1 MDTENT
7 QVGMIAGMTLED
19 FDTAYGALITRLAEL
34 KYREIVSL
42 DPVPALDFKDTII
55 VVTASNVTGKASVDQ
70 LMQYLNENLRNFI
83 CWKPVVNNKTLAWER
98 SSNDEAP
105 QPIDFADIMFPM
117 ASETEDGMISADMF
131 IKIGKID
138 EDKIVYEEDLSEAI
152 DTRAPKEH
160 EHEQYQL
167 KADMPT
173 VLSAFENDT
182 GFITIAAVPTK
193 LGELEN
199 DAGYYNEE
207 NVPYVTVNKPGFMT
221 PSILQQFNYINEN
234 FTTQED
240 LSNLVQEISNNL
252 PKKVSEFENDAQ
264 YVQADKIAAAI
275 GAIGTVN
282 LIDNSD
288 FRFGEESWLT
298 HNAVFE
304 EYWDDPD
311 YPAAGKVTFDTQGI
325 LYQNL
330 AYGLTDYQTVSF
342 MAKAQDVAHLRV
354 EVGNS
359 YEELE
364 IQTTWRRYTVII
376 PHEPTDMLNRL
387 TFRYV
392 DSGTCWFLFGPTQ
405 IEHGQLRTE
414 WFPSFNDIYK
424 TCTAPATDTMYG
436 TVIPDNHTIVID
448 EEGRLKV
455 NPTPETTGVQIDDD
469 HVSKDTTYSSNQT
482 EVRLATKAPLVD
494 GLVPIDYLP
503 GYLDDVIEGEMV
515 TEDDGTMVFVCA
527 SYQKDYGPQR
537 GKIYLDV
544 VSNRTYRWSGSTY
557 VACTTDKLAG
567 NVLVEYNAQD
577 KFMYFKFPST

>member
-7 QVGMIAGMTLED
+7 QVGVIAGLSMEE
-19 FDTAYGALITRLAEL
+19 FDRVYGAMITRLAEL

-42 DPVPALDFKDTII
+42 NPVPALDFKDTII
-55 VVTASNVTGKASVDQ
+55 VVTSTNVTGKASVDQ

-117 ASETEDGMISADMF
+117 ASDTEDGMITAEMF
-131 IKIGKID
+131 TKIGKID
-138 EDKIVYEEDLSEAI
+138 EDKIVYDDDLSEAI
-152 DTRAPKEH
+152 ETRAPSSH
-160 EHEQYQL
+160 THEQYQL
-167 KADMPT
+167 KAEMPT
-173 VLSAFENDT
+173 TLSAFENDE
-182 GFITIAAVPTK
+182 GFITISAVPTK
-193 LGELEN
+193 LSELEN

-207 NVPYVTVNKPGFMT
+207 NVPFVTVNKAGFMT
-221 PSILQQFNYINEN
+221 PDILQQLNFIFEH

-240 LSNLVQEISNNL
+240 LVDLVKQISNNI
-252 PKKVSEFENDAQ
+252 PKKVSEFENDAE
-264 YVQADKIAAAI
+264 YVSADKIAAAI
-275 GAIGTVN
+275 GAIGAVN

-288 FRFGEESWLT
+288 FRFGTESWLSN
-298 HNAVFE
+298 NAVFE

-311 YPAAGKVTFDTQGI
+311 YPSAGKVTFDTQGI

-342 MAKAQDVAHLRV
+342 MAKAQDIAHLRV

-364 IQTTWRRYTVII
+364 IQTTWRRYTVTIK
-376 PHEPTDMLNRL
+376 HDPTDMLSRL
-387 TFRYV
+387 SFRYV
-392 DSGTCWFLFGPTQ
+392 DSGTCWFLFGPIQ

-414 WFPSFNDIYK
+414 WFPSWNDIFK
-424 TCTAPATDTMYG
+424 SCTTPATDSMFG
-436 TVIPDNHTIVID
+436 TVRPDNRTIVVD
-448 EEGRLKV
+448 ENGNLKV

-469 HVSKDTTYSSNQT
+469 HVSRDTTYSSNQT
-482 EVRLATKAPLVD
+482 EVPLATKAPLVD
-494 GLVPIDYLP
+494 GLVPSDYLP
-503 GYLDDVIEGEMV
+503 GFLDDVIEGEMV
-515 TEDDGTMVFVCA
+515 IEEDGTQVFVCA
-527 SYQKDYGPQR
+527 EYQRDYGPQK
-537 GKIYLDV
+537 GKLYLDI
-544 VSNRTYRWSGSTY
+544 VSNRTYRWSGSAY
-557 VACTTDKLAG
+557 VPCTTDKLAG